1 MKKLIIGLAMFVSM
15 LFVSQVDVKASADSI
30 STTTNRV
37 NDDVTVYVKNS
48 SNTKN
53 SKVKVEIKRNGKVV
67 ETKNVKVKA
76 DKTTKFKFETDED
89 GEYEVKYTVDKKSS
103 KTPKLNKKTTEKND
117 KKTDK
122 KTKK

>member
-1 MKKLIIGLAMFVSM
+1 MKKLIIGFAMVVSM
-15 LFVSQVDVKASADSI
+15 LFVSQVEVDASANSI

-37 NDDVTVYVKNS
+37 NDDVTVYVKNG
-48 SNTKN
+48 SNKKDST
-53 SKVKVEIKRNGKVV
+53 VKVEVKRNGKVIKTEYV
-67 ETKNVKVKA
+67 DVKA
-76 DKTTKFKFETDED
+76 DKTSKTKFKTDVD
-89 GEYEVKYTVDKKSS
+89 GKYEVKYTVDKKSS